1 MPKRI
6 LSISY
11 DPALLW
17 TRQMLLQQ
25 IGYDVRSVEGF
36 AATLRTCREERQQ
49 FDLVVLGHSIPR
61 EDREAIIREIS
72 EACPAPVLALLRPHE
87 SHVKGASRSIDASD
101 AAAFLAAVEEILRG

>member
-1 MPKRI
+1 
-6 LSISY
+6 
-11 DPALLW
+11 
-17 TRQMLLQQ
+17 MLLQQ